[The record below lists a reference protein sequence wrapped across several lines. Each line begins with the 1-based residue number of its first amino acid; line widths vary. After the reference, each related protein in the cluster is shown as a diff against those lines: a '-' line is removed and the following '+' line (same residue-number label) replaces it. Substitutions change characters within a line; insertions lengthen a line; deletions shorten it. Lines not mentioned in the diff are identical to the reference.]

1 MYFSFDKLSR
11 GSILGSCNA
20 LFLLPPYVKHLA
32 IPIAP
37 MASRRSASCTIANS
51 RVSSTIDLLETSFLN
66 PIPLIIATISSFWP
80 CSNPIS
86 SRNIWTT
93 LISSILSLVYL

>member
-1 MYFSFDKLSR
+1 MHFSFDKLSR

-37 MASRRSASCTIANS
+37 IASRRSASCTIANS
-51 RVSSTIDLLETSFLN
+51 RVGSTIDFFETSFLN
-66 PIPLIIATISSFWP
+66 PA
-80 CSNPIS
+80 
-86 SRNIWTT
+86 
-93 LISSILSLVYL
+93 IL